1 MVARGGRSVAVNKKR
16 LLGEKIIGEL
26 IKCGITHIV
35 WLPCYQLSFIYEA
48 MVRQNKIALVPVCR
62 EGEGVA
68 VAAGLALGGKKPV
81 LLYQNTGLYESGD
94 SVRLVSF
101 ELHLPLLMM
110 LGYRGWQGTDSAGVI
125 FEPTLDA
132 WDIKYHILRKEEDVA
147 RISVGYKEAQETNKP
162 VAILVVGEET

>member
-1 MVARGGRSVAVNKKR
+1 MAVNKKQ

-26 IKCGITHIV
+26 KKCGITHIV

-48 MVRQNKIALVPVCR
+48 MMRQNEIALVPVCR

-68 VAAGLALGGKKPV
+68 VAAGLALGGKRPV
-81 LLYQNTGLYESGD
+81 VLYQNTGLYESGD

-101 ELHLPLLMM
+101 ELHLPLLMI
-110 LGYRGWQGTDSAGVI
+110 LGYRGWKGTDSAGVI

-132 WDIKYHILRKEEDVA
+132 WGIKYHILRKEEDVEN
-147 RISVGYKEAQETNKP
+147 ISIGFNEAQKTNKP
-162 VAILVVGEET
+162 VAILVVGEES